1 MRAMLQALAV
11 FGALVVTAS
20 VAAAMAQGETLA
32 DLGAHATNIDSLSAA
47 APEAP
52 TVSNS
57 ARPVGAD
64 VPTVINSAPPA
75 SAAGPTVIN
84 SSSPAAGDAPRGTN
98 TSPPAAAEAPTITNG
113 APAPVSKADTRK
125 AISRLRRAYRKTVP
139 CRDTTHCATYFDS
152 FGAALTFNDGTIAP
166 FVHEQR
172 LERSDH
178 DCIQEAR
185 AALSRGDR
193 ALAVQWA
200 MAAYID
206 DPLTRNWFADHP
218 DAVLE
223 GLRHFGD

>member
-1 MRAMLQALAV
+1 MRALLRALAV
-11 FGALVVTAS
+11 SAAL
-20 VAAAMAQGETLA
+20 MANTGL
-32 DLGAHATNIDSLSAA
+32 LSA
-47 APEAP
+47 
-52 TVSNS
+52 
-57 ARPVGAD
+57 
-64 VPTVINSAPPA
+64 
-75 SAAGPTVIN
+75 
-84 SSSPAAGDAPRGTN
+84 
-98 TSPPAAAEAPTITNG
+98 AAAEAPTVSSS
-113 APAPVSKADTRK
+113 APPVSAPTPVSKADIRK
-125 AISRLRRAYRKTVP
+125 AVSRIHRAYRKNVP
-139 CRDTTHCATYFDS
+139 CRDVAHCATYFDS

-200 MAAYID
+200 MAAYMD
-206 DPLTRNWFADHP
+206 DPLTRNWLGDHP